1 MKRAALYCRVSTDQ
15 QADDGQS
22 IQAQLQ
28 ALQNHAEK
36 NGYVIADKYIDDG
49 VSGTLFN
56 ERDELQRLLNDVR
69 QKKIDIICF
78 TKLDRWFRNVRHY
91 LNTQAVLDEFGVPW
105 ETTWERY
112 ETVSPQGRLM
122 VTQMLAFAEFEAGQ
136 TGQRINK
143 VFDYKKTQH
152 EVLSGKVPYG
162 YKIENK
168 HYVIDEEKAEEVR
181 RAFAMYVESGNL
193 SETLRQMSGTGMPK
207 TDRGFKS
214 LLRNRKYL
222 GESYGYDDY
231 LPPIIDKQTFETV
244 QHMLAMNIKSTHTYN
259 YVFTGLVWCSDCK
272 RRMTGKT
279 QKYKGSR
286 YKTYRCMYH
295 YRPIPTCNNTSGIN
309 EKKLEKYLVKN
320 LEGLAFAELNETE
333 SLKRDNF
340 EKQIASLEKK
350 LKRLKDL
357 YINELI
363 TLDEY
368 KADMA
373 EYTAHI
379 SDLRQKANKTKA
391 SDKSA
396 LKQLVGMP
404 LDKWYWTLTEDERRQ
419 LWRGVISKIWYGSDK
434 QIRVEFL

>member
-15 QADDGQS
+15 QVDDGQS

-36 NGYVIADKYIDDG
+36 KGYVIADKYIDDG

-69 QKKIDIICF
+69 QKKVDIICF

-91 LNTQAVLDEFGVPW
+91 LNTQTILDDFGVPW
-105 ETTWERY
+105 EAIWERF

-122 VTQMLAFAEFEAGQ
+122 VNQMLSFAQFEAEQ
-136 TGQRINK
+136 TGQRINQ
-143 VFDYKKTQH
+143 VFNYKKTKH
-152 EVLSGKVPYG
+152 EVLSGKVPFG
-162 YKIENK
+162 YRIEDK
-168 HYVIDEEKAEEVR
+168 HYVVDEENADIVR
-181 RAFAMYVESGNL
+181 RAFSMYVESGNMC
-193 SETLRQMSGTGMPK
+193 ETLRRLSETGMPK
-207 TDRGFKS
+207 TQRAFKK
-214 LLRNRKYL
+214 LLQNRKYL
-222 GESYGYDDY
+222 GEAYGYDDY

-244 QHMLAMNIKSTHTYN
+244 QHMLSMNVKSNHVNN

-272 RRMTGKT
+272 RKMTGT
-279 QKYKGSR
+279 TDKYKGSR
-286 YKTYRCMYH
+286 YKVYRCMYH
-295 YRPIPTCNNTSGIN
+295 YRPVPSCDNTSGIN
-309 EKKLEKYLVKN
+309 EKKLEKFLVKN
-320 LEGLAFAELNETE
+320 LEGLAFAELNEKE
-333 SLKRDNF
+333 SLKRDSY

-368 KADMA
+368 KHDVSD
-373 EYTAHI
+373 YTARI

-391 SDKSA
+391 SDKTA
-396 LKQLVGMP
+396 LKQLVGMH
-404 LDKWYWTLTEDERRQ
+404 LDQWYWTLTEDERRQ

>member
-15 QADDGQS
+15 QVDDGQS

-36 NGYVIADKYIDDG
+36 KGYVIVDTYIDDG

-91 LNTQAVLDEFGVPW
+91 LNTQAVLDDFGVPW
-105 ETTWERY
+105 ETIWERY

-122 VTQMLAFAEFEAGQ
+122 VTQMLAFAEFEAGN
-136 TGQRINK
+136 TALRINK
-143 VFDYKKTQH
+143 VFDYKKTKH
-152 EVLSGKVPYG
+152 EVLSGKVPFG
-162 YKIENK
+162 YKIEDK
-168 HYVIDEEKAEEVR
+168 HYVVDEEKADVVR
-181 RAFAMYVESGNL
+181 RAFAMYVESGNMC
-193 SETLRQMSGTGMPK
+193 ETLRKLSETGMPK
-207 TDRGFKS
+207 TQRAFKK
-214 LLRNRKYL
+214 LLQNRKYL
-222 GESYGYDDY
+222 GEAYGYDDY

-244 QHMLAMNIKSTHTYN
+244 QHMLSMNVKSNHVNN
-259 YVFTGLVWCSDCK
+259 YIFTGMVWCSDCK
-272 RRMTGKT
+272 RKMTGT
-279 QKYKGSR
+279 TDKYKKSR
-286 YKTYRCMYH
+286 YKVYRCMYH
-295 YRPIPTCNNTSGIN
+295 YRPVPSCDNTNGIN

-320 LEGLAFAELNETE
+320 LEGLAFAELSEKE
-333 SLKRDNF
+333 SLKRDSY

-363 TLDEY
+363 TLNEY
-368 KADMA
+368 KHDVAD
-373 EYTAHI
+373 YTARI
-379 SDLRQKANKTKA
+379 SDLKQKANRTKA
-391 SDKSA
+391 SDKTA
-396 LKQLVGMP
+396 LKQLVGMH
-404 LDKWYWTLTEDERRQ
+404 LDQWYWTLTEDERRQ
-419 LWRGVISKIWYGSDK
+419 LWRGVIDKIWYGSDK

>member
-1 MKRAALYCRVSTDQ
+1 MKRAAIYCRVSTDQ
-15 QADDGQS
+15 QVDDGQS

-28 ALQNHAEK
+28 ALEAYAEK
-36 NGYVIADKYIDDG
+36 KEYTIVDRYIDDG

-69 QKKIDIICF
+69 QRKIDIICF

-91 LNTQAVLDEFGVPW
+91 LNTQTVLDEFGVPW
-105 ETTWERY
+105 ETIWERY

-122 VTQMLAFAEFEAGQ
+122 VTQMLAFAEFEAGN
-136 TGQRINK
+136 TALRINK
-143 VFDYKKTQH
+143 VFDYKKTKH

-162 YKIENK
+162 YRIEDK
-168 HYVIDEEKAEEVR
+168 HYVVDEEKAEEVR
-181 RAFAMYVESGNL
+181 RAFSLYIQSGNMC
-193 SETLRQMSGTGMPK
+193 ETLRQMSGTGMPK
-207 TDRGFKS
+207 TQRGFKC
-214 LLRNRKYL
+214 LLQNRKYL

-244 QHMLAMNIKSTHTYN
+244 QHILAMNVKSGHVNN

-272 RRMTGKT
+272 RRMTGT
-279 QKYKGSR
+279 TDKYKDSR

-295 YRPIPTCNNTSGIN
+295 YRPVPTCDNTSGIN

-320 LEGLAFAELNETE
+320 LEGLAFAELNESE
-333 SLKRDNF
+333 SLKRNNY
-340 EKQIASLEKK
+340 EKQIAMFEKK
-350 LKRLKDL
+350 LKRLKEL

-368 KADMA
+368 KHDMTD
-373 EYTAHI
+373 YKAHI
-379 SDLRQKANKTKA
+379 GDLKQKANKTKV
-391 SDKSA
+391 SDKTA
-396 LKQLVGMP
+396 LKQLVGMS
-404 LDKWYWTLTEDERRQ
+404 LDKWYWTLTEDEKRQ
-419 LWRGVISKIWYGSDK
+419 LWRGVIAKIWYGSDK

>member
-15 QADDGQS
+15 QVDDGQS

-49 VSGTLFN
+49 ISGTLFN

-91 LNTQAVLDEFGVPW
+91 LNTQAVLDDFGVPW
-105 ETTWERY
+105 EAVWERF

-122 VTQMLAFAEFEAGQ
+122 VTQMLAFAEFEAGN
-136 TGQRINK
+136 TALRINK
-143 VFDYKKTQH
+143 VFDYKKTKH
-152 EVLSGKVPYG
+152 EVLSGKVPFG
-162 YKIENK
+162 YRIEDK
-168 HYVIDEEKAEEVR
+168 HYVVDEDKADVVR
-181 RAFAMYVESGNL
+181 RAFSMYVESGNMC
-193 SETLRQMSGTGMPK
+193 ETLRRLSDTGMPK
-207 TDRGFKS
+207 TQRAFKK
-214 LLRNRKYL
+214 LLQNRKYL
-222 GESYGYDDY
+222 GEAYGYDDY

-244 QHMLAMNIKSTHTYN
+244 QHMLSMNVKSNHVNN

-272 RRMTGKT
+272 RKMTGT
-279 QKYKGSR
+279 TDKYKGSR

-295 YRPIPTCNNTSGIN
+295 YRPVPTCDNTSGIN
-309 EKKLEKYLVKN
+309 EKKLEKFLVKN
-320 LEGLAFAELNETE
+320 LEGLAFAELNEKE
-333 SLKRDNF
+333 SLKRDSY

-363 TLDEY
+363 SLDEY
-368 KADMA
+368 KHDVAD
-373 EYTAHI
+373 YTARI
-379 SDLRQKANKTKA
+379 SDFRQKANKTKA
-391 SDKSA
+391 SDKTA
-396 LKQLVGMP
+396 LKQLVGMH
-404 LDKWYWTLTEDERRQ
+404 LDQWYWTLTEDERRQ
-419 LWRGVISKIWYGSDK
+419 LWRGVIDKIWYGSDK

>member
-1 MKRAALYCRVSTDQ
+1 MIRVGIYCRVSTDQ
-15 QADDGQS
+15 QVQEGDS
-22 IQAQLQ
+22 IQAQLSSLRKY
-28 ALQNHAEK
+28 AKDHNYE
-36 NGYVIADKYIDDG
+36 IAGEFIDDG
-49 VSGTLFN
+49 ISGTLLA
-56 ERDELQRLLNDVR
+56 ERDELQNLLDAVR
-69 QKKIDIICF
+69 QRKVDLILF
-78 TKLDRWFRNVRHY
+78 TRLDRWFRSIRHY
-91 LNTQAVLDEFGVPW
+91 LNTQDVLDKYNVPW
-105 ETTWERY
+105 KAIWEQFETQT
-112 ETVSPQGRLM
+112 PQGRFM
-122 VTQMLAFAEFEAGQ
+122 VNQTLSFAQYESETTAV
-136 TGQRINK
+136 RIRY
-143 VFDYKKTQH
+143 VFDYKKTKH

-181 RAFAMYVESGNL
+181 RAFAMYVESGNIC
-193 SETLRQMSGTGMPK
+193 ETLRQMSGTGMPK

-295 YRPIPTCNNTSGIN
+295 YRPIPTCDNTSGIN

-333 SLKRDNF
+333 TIKRDNF
-340 EKQIASLEKK
+340 EKQIASFEKK

-379 SDLRQKANKTKA
+379 SDLRQKANKTK
-391 SDKSA
+391 SPDKTA
-396 LKQLVGMP
+396 LKRLVGMP